1 MFFEHSYHFISNNLG
16 IIQNMEKKVSRL
28 FPLLEVPIPVD
39 LVMVKSKGETG
50 LRENRSIRRLDGSQS
65 GEFENQMR

>member
-1 MFFEHSYHFISNNLG
+1 
-16 IIQNMEKKVSRL
+16 MEKKVSRL